1 MNKNK
6 LKNFC
11 ILNIIV
17 ASGFIILIGVFV
29 RFDFLSC
36 FALSVVAKQLPKA
49 IKNLQQD
56 KPNTIPLFFCIFA
69 AIIVDIGFLICCYDT
84 IITI

>member
-1 MNKNK
+1 MQDLVTKNK

-17 ASGFIILIGVFV
+17 AFGFIILIAVFE

-49 IKNLQQD
+49 IKNLHERNEHESLGRIQSCLHQR
-56 KPNTIPLFFCIFA
+56 T
-69 AIIVDIGFLICCYDT
+69 YHT
-84 IITI
+84 